1 MKQQVP
7 FESNLQ
13 ELLKAER
20 EVNEK
25 VQAAQE
31 RKNKLLA
38 SVKDSAEAE
47 LKVFEAEQKKLY
59 EAAYK
64 ILAERI
70 EAEANSKKK
79 NVVPSELIER
89 DYEENKEQVVAQL
102 VKHVLTVDLEIPK
115 VVRGV
120 TAEDEKRQWKGE
132 GQLVFLS

>member
-1 MKQQVP
+1 MMKQQVP

-59 EAAYK
+59 EAAYRV
-64 ILAERI
+64 LAERI

-89 DYEENKEQVVAQL
+89 DYEHNK
-102 VKHVLTVDLEIPK
+102 D
-115 VVRGV
+115 
-120 TAEDEKRQWKGE
+120 
-132 GQLVFLS
+132 